1 MGYMTLEPTLPTD
14 AEGVHADASD
24 RYSPPAGV
32 RWGLKQAVL
41 GLVLFAA
48 VIVIAS
54 LLVAV
59 GVVEGSDLAQ
69 FALSLL
75 GYGVLVGVVV
85 FSSRRLGVCS
95 LAKDFWLRLRP
106 VDLAIGLGIGLVMKL
121 LGVLWA
127 AIAIGLFGLPEQQSN
142 LVLSTDT
149 VWLVIN
155 GVIIVAIVAPIV
167 EELYLRGL
175 VMQAVRN
182 AILRRGGRAQPASE
196 SVQRAA
202 VLVSIAVSAL
212 VFMALHLYQSTDA
225 TLLTTLAL
233 STLTLGVINAM
244 IVYLTGRLGAAI
256 VAHMVFNGISV
267 ATLLLVG
274 TA

>member
-1 MGYMTLEPTLPTD
+1 MISMTFEPPAPPLTETAVD
-14 AEGVHADASD
+14 AD
-24 RYSPPAGV
+24 RYTPPAAV
-32 RWGLKQAVL
+32 RWGLREAAV
-41 GLVLFAA
+41 GLLLFVA
-48 VIVIAS
+48 VIVGAGV
-54 LLVAV
+54 LVAT

-69 FALSLL
+69 FVLSLL
-75 GYGVLVGVVV
+75 GYGVLAGVAVYA
-85 FSSRRLGVCS
+85 SHRLGAGS

-106 VDLAIGLGIGLVMKL
+106 VDLAIGLGVGLLAKILSVVW
-121 LGVLWA
+121 GVI
-127 AIAIGLFGLPEQQSN
+127 AIALFGLPEQQSN

-155 GVIIVAIVAPIV
+155 GVIVVAVVAPIV

-182 AILRRGGRAQPASE
+182 AVLRSGGRSQPAAE

-212 VFMALHLYQSTDA
+212 VFMGLHLYQSTDA
-225 TLLTTLAL
+225 ALLTTLAL
-233 STLTLGVINAM
+233 GTLTLGVVNAM

-274 TA
+274 GA